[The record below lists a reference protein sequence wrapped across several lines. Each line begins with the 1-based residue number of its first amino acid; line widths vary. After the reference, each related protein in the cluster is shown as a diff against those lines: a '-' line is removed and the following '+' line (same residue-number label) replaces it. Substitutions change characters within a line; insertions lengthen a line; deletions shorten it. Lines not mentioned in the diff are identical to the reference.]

1 MGKLRITFILF
12 FLFHFIVFGQVETE
26 IPSKGSDSIK
36 TDLRKRGIV
45 MTDGVIEKKEINPL
59 APAKAAF
66 LSAILPGMGQ
76 VYNKRYWKV
85 PLVWGAMGAT
95 IYGYSFN
102 NTEYRR
108 VRRAF
113 KRRQAGFTDDEFYDL
128 NGNPDDGP
136 DFSTSALQDAQ
147 ERFQRDRDLML
158 LLTIGAYAL
167 NIIDAN
173 VDAHLKQYNVDDQ
186 LGLDVKPFLDFNQIT
201 SQPYYGFA
209 MEVKF

>member
-1 MGKLRITFILF
+1 MVKLRLF
-12 FLFHFIVFGQVETE
+12 VFLLFCYSFTGIAQ
-26 IPSKGSDSIK
+26 ISDSIPDK
-36 TDLRKRGIV
+36 GADSIRTNLRKRGIV
-45 MTDGVIEKKEINPL
+45 MQEGEIVKKEINPL
-59 APAKAAF
+59 APSKAAF
-66 LSAILPGMGQ
+66 LSALLPGMGQ

-85 PLVWGAMGAT
+85 PLVWGAMGAS
-95 IYGYSFN
+95 IYAYSFN

-128 NGNPDDGP
+128 NGDGSGP

-147 ERFQRDRDLML
+147 ERYQRDRDLML

-173 VDAHLKQYNVDDQ
+173 VDAHLKQYNVDDR
-186 LGLDVKPFLDFNQIT
+186 LGIDFRPFIDYNEFT
-201 SQPYYGFA
+201 AQPYYGLA

>member
-102 NTEYRR
+102 NTEY
-108 VRRAF
+108 
-113 KRRQAGFTDDEFYDL
+113 
-128 NGNPDDGP
+128 
-136 DFSTSALQDAQ
+136 
-147 ERFQRDRDLML
+147 
-158 LLTIGAYAL
+158 
-167 NIIDAN
+167 
-173 VDAHLKQYNVDDQ
+173 
-186 LGLDVKPFLDFNQIT
+186 
-201 SQPYYGFA
+201 
-209 MEVKF
+209 